1 MIKLVAAHQ
10 ASHISQ
16 RYYYIKTPT
25 KNEEDKKE
33 TKCIYKSGK
42 KRKALGRGGD
52 KKVYRTI
59 LLILIKSSPL
69 HVKSEKK

>member
-25 KNEEDKKE
+25 ENKEKKK
-33 TKCIYKSGK
+33 TKCIYKGGK
-42 KRKALGRGGD
+42 KGKALGGD

-69 HVKSEKK
+69 HVESEKK